1 MIHIQPHPLSGKTV
15 VANWRGKPEEY
26 DVEDYWDR
34 VAGSSWQDIA
44 GNPAVIH
51 YEMRQRHGNLPDG
64 DDVLYGKDYQ
74 GLGHLVHITEITA

>member
-1 MIHIQPHPLSGKTV
+1 MIHQQPHALAGKTV

-34 VAGSSWQDIA
+34 VAGASWMDIA

-51 YEMRQRHGNLPDG
+51 YEVRHTQCTLPDG
-64 DDVLYGKDYQ
+64 DEVLYGHDTK
-74 GLGHLVHITEITA
+74 GLGHLIHVSELA